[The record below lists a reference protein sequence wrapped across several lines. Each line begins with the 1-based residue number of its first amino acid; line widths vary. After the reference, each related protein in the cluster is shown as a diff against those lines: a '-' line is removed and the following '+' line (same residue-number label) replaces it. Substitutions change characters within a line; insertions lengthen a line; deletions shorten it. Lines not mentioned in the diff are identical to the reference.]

1 MTPSERWK
9 NKNIQDALV
18 YAAGWLELI
27 PKAVNSQSRLIAE
40 NFYQQALAEVERIKA
55 MDYSQFTHIPLEFA
69 VEDIR

>member
-40 NFYQQALAEVERIKA
+40 NFYQQSLAEVERIKA
-55 MDYSQFTHIPLEFA
+55 MD
-69 VEDIR
+69 

>member
-9 NKNIQDALV
+9 NKNLQDAMV

-27 PKAVNSQSRLIAE
+27 PKAVNEQSRLNAE

-69 VEDIR
+69 VEGIL